1 VAKLFFSP
9 QKRGLESL
17 VRAIKLKQYFLGGN
31 MKKETYDIVIKCDT
45 EDQRDLVLEKVDEL
59 KNKPCGSVWYDSE
72 GYRNGT
78 RVGITNV
85 FFKESD
91 MLARDGLGSSREREV
106 I

>member
-1 VAKLFFSP
+1 M
-9 QKRGLESL
+9 
-17 VRAIKLKQYFLGGN
+17 KLKQYFLGGN
-31 MKKETYDIVIKCDT
+31 MKNETYDIVIKCDT
-45 EDQRDLVLEKVDEL
+45 EEQRDLVLEKVDEL

-91 MLARDGLGSSREREV
+91 MLARDGLGSNREREV
-106 I
+106 C